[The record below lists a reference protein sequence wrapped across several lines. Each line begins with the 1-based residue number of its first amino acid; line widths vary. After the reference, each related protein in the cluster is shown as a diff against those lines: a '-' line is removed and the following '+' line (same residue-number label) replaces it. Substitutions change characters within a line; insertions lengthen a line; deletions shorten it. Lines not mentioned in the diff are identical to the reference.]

1 MLILFML
8 SWYFCGTVSLN
19 LLLNFCS
26 STANLSPQH
35 FASNE
40 FDMPDLNAGLLP
52 YIILVWKVYSNE

>member
-1 MLILFML
+1 MI

-19 LLLNFCS
+19 LLLKFCS
-26 STANLSPQH
+26 ST
-35 FASNE
+35 E